1 MQIQSGWTVPF
12 ITASKTFWI
21 LLTCMVFT
29 EDVYEIANSLE
40 ILLSLN
46 VIDDIAI
53 SMAIFGTIQGGKKKQ
68 LSS

>member
-1 MQIQSGWTVPF
+1 
-12 ITASKTFWI
+12 
-21 LLTCMVFT
+21 MVFT